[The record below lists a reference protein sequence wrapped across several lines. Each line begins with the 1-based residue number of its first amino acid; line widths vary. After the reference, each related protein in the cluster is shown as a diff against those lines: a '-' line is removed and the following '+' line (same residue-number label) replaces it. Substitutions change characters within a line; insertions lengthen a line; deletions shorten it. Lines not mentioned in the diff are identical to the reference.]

1 MSEQKNLRMPDLNK
15 IMIAGTITRDPE
27 ITHLQSGTALCKF
40 SLANNK
46 RWTDKSSGE
55 KKEETCFISVTSWGK
70 TAEYVAEHMKVG
82 YPVLIEGRLTMSEWE
97 DRDTGQKRTRHEI
110 SATNIQQ
117 LSWNNAKKSSGDA
130 PKQREIE
137 EPESDSLPF

>member
-15 IMIAGTITRDPE
+15 IMIAGNITRIEDL
-27 ITHLQSGTALCKF
+27 THIPNGTALCKL
-40 SLANNK
+40 SIANNK
-46 RWTDKSSGE
+46 RWTDKSGE
-55 KKEETCFISVTSWGK
+55 KREKTCFISVTSWGSI
-70 TAEYVAEHMKVG
+70 AEKVSEYMKVG
-82 YPVLIEGRLTMSEWE
+82 YPVLIDGELTMSEWN
-97 DRDTGQKRTRHEI
+97 DKNTGQKHTRHEI
-110 SATNIQQ
+110 SATKIQQ